1 MKPIEKLVYPEGY
14 DCIKEKAFIAIDK
27 DLINKDLS
35 LDEIDT
41 AEKEGRGE
49 WRKVE
54 IPRTEVIDDMLDKIE
69 ELRERVN
76 KLSRGHSDTP
86 DSQDKDA

>member
-14 DCIKEKAFIAIDK
+14 DCVKERVFTAIDR

-49 WRKVE
+49 WKKVD
-54 IPRTEVIDDMLDKIE
+54 IPDTGVIDDMLDKIE

-76 KLSRGHSDTP
+76 ELSKKDTGE
-86 DSQDKDA
+86 